1 MYNRTKVEAFSEH
14 ELIAVH
20 VRHFGKDKYIQN
32 QDHLASWH
40 KYPTEW
46 NPEKFIAD
54 ATLIGEAVAAYIKKV
69 LSRNE
74 YPEKNYRA
82 CQGIINYK
90 KRVGETRLI
99 NACKRADSFNVYNF
113 GIIERILKSKAD
125 FIPLEDELKPSG
137 ADNSMPLHDNIR
149 GEDYYKKR
157 EDLFITGSTGT
168 GKSFLASALGQQAC
182 LLGYKVLYTNTAKL
196 MSHLKMAKADGAHLK
211 ELSKIEKQDALILDD
226 FGVQPF
232 DTGSRAL
239 LLDIIEDRHGKRST
253 IITAQ
258 VPVKKWHE
266 VIGEKTLAD
275 AILDRIVHQS
285 IRIELYGESLRKK
298 QKTNAETMESHL

>member
-1 MYNRTKVEAFSEH
+1 MATILHQIKIKTMNKESLEKMSRMRLLGMHQSFKCCIESDQTQTFTNDELVHHLIQSEWDDRQYRALQRGLKNANFRYSASIEQLDYSENRG
-14 ELIAVH
+14 L
-20 VRHFGKDKYIQN
+20 DKN
-32 QDHLASWH
+32 QVQRLSTCD
-40 KYPTEW
+40 
-46 NPEKFIAD
+46 F
-54 ATLIGEAVAAYIKKV
+54 IKK
-69 LSRNE
+69 
-74 YPEKNYRA
+74 
-82 CQGIINYK
+82 G
-90 KRVGETRLI
+90 
-99 NACKRADSFNVYNF
+99 
-113 GIIERILKSKAD
+113 
-125 FIPLEDELKPSG
+125 
-137 ADNSMPLHDNIR
+137 
-149 GEDYYKKR
+149 

-298 QKTNAETMESHL
+298 QNANTEIMESFL

>member
-1 MYNRTKVEAFSEH
+1 MNKESLEKMSRMRLLGMHHAFKACIESDDPSPQFTNDELVHHLVQSEWDDREH
-14 ELIAVH
+14 RSVQRGLKNANFRYSASIEQLDYTGG
-20 VRHFGKDKYIQN
+20 RGLDKNLVQR
-32 QDHLASWH
+32 LS
-40 KYPTEW
+40 TCE
-46 NPEKFIAD
+46 F
-54 ATLIGEAVAAYIKKV
+54 IKK
-69 LSRNE
+69 
-74 YPEKNYRA
+74 
-82 CQGIINYK
+82 G
-90 KRVGETRLI
+90 
-99 NACKRADSFNVYNF
+99 
-113 GIIERILKSKAD
+113 
-125 FIPLEDELKPSG
+125 
-137 ADNSMPLHDNIR
+137 
-149 GEDYYKKR
+149 

-182 LLGYKVLYTNTAKL
+182 LLGYKVLYANTAKL

-226 FGVQPF
+226 FGVQPL
-232 DTGSRAL
+232 DSTSRAL

-298 QKTNAETMESHL
+298 QKGNAEIMEPFL

>member
-1 MYNRTKVEAFSEH
+1 MNKESLEKMSRMRLKGMYQAFKTSIETEQPQEFTNDELVHHLVQSEWDDRQYRSVQRGLKQANFRYRASI
-14 ELIAVH
+14 EQIDYTDGRGL
-20 VRHFGKDKYIQN
+20 DKNMVQR
-32 QDHLASWH
+32 LS
-40 KYPTEW
+40 TCE
-46 NPEKFIAD
+46 F
-54 ATLIGEAVAAYIKKV
+54 IKK
-69 LSRNE
+69 
-74 YPEKNYRA
+74 
-82 CQGIINYK
+82 G
-90 KRVGETRLI
+90 
-99 NACKRADSFNVYNF
+99 
-113 GIIERILKSKAD
+113 
-125 FIPLEDELKPSG
+125 
-137 ADNSMPLHDNIR
+137 
-149 GEDYYKKR
+149 

-168 GKSFLASALGQQAC
+168 GKSYLASALGQQAC
-182 LLGYKVLYTNTAKL
+182 LLGYKILYANTAKL

-232 DTGSRAL
+232 DAGSRAL

-275 AILDRIVHQS
+275 AIMDRIVHKS

-298 QKTNAETMESHL
+298 QKVNTETMESFL